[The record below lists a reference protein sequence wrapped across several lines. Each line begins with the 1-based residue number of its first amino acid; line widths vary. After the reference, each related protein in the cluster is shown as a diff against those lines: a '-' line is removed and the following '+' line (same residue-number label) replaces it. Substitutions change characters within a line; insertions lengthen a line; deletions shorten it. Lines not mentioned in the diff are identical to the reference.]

1 MGLKNYK
8 LRHAAQKNGK
18 KSAVDLPLEFE
29 GKRAFVV
36 WDSLMMGNY
45 QFKARVEINPRLLK
59 RSSRGGS
66 EFRYRGRL
74 VLPQPEQN

>member
-1 MGLKNYK
+1 MGLKIYK
-8 LRHAAQKNGK
+8 LRHAAKKNGK
-18 KSAVDLPLEFE
+18 RSAVNLPLEFE

-36 WDSLMMGNY
+36 WDSLMMGRY

-59 RSSRGGS
+59 RSSRGGC
-66 EFRYRGRL
+66 EFQYRGRL